1 MKGRAFF
8 GSSAP
13 RPSEPGRFRLPSLK
27 FWAVNALI
35 LAGLYLLVLQPIRD
49 AIASG
54 DEGLADRRS
63 TLARYESV
71 VAQADAIEAYAKEV
85 AAGNARGEFI
95 PGENDGIVAANLQA
109 RLKAAADDAKVSVR
123 SLQMLPSKNVQ
134 GATLVGARLEVVG
147 PLATVHALARNL
159 EGDAPFLFVT
169 DADLRSQSLFWGA
182 VADKEPEIEAQFD
195 VFGAAAPKTS
205 Q

>member
-1 MKGRAFF
+1 MSPA
-8 GSSAP
+8 A
-13 RPSEPGRFRLPSLK
+13 RPSNSGGFHPPSLK

-35 LAGLYLLVLQPIRD
+35 LAALYLLLLQPVRD

-54 DEGLADRRS
+54 EEALAERRS

-71 VAQADAIEAYAKEV
+71 VAQAGAIEAYAREV

-95 PGENDGIVAANLQA
+95 PGDNDGIVAANLQA
-109 RLKAAADDAKVSVR
+109 RLKAAAEDAGVSVR

-134 GATLVGARLEVVG
+134 GATLLGARLQVVG
-147 PLATVHALARNL
+147 PLAAVHTLARNL
-159 EGDAPFLFVT
+159 EGAGPLLFVL
-169 DADLRSQSLFWGA
+169 DADLRNQSLFWSAAAG
-182 VADKEPEIEAQFD
+182 KETEIEAQFD
-195 VFGAAAPKTS
+195 VFGAATPRAA